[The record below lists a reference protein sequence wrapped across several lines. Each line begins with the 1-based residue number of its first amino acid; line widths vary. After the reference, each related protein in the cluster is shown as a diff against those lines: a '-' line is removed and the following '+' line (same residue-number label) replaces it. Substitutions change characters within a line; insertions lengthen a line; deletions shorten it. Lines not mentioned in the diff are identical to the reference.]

1 MKIKTKIKAIN
12 EFIIE
17 NVETPDS
24 GKVNK
29 NIEANISS
37 SEDLRQEIDTILNK
51 LQKLE
56 VGLNGSLFQ
65 NKNGSI
71 KESVDNELI
80 LEFTESYQKGFEK
93 GEKF

>member
-80 LEFTESYQKGFEK
+80 LEFT
-93 GEKF
+93 